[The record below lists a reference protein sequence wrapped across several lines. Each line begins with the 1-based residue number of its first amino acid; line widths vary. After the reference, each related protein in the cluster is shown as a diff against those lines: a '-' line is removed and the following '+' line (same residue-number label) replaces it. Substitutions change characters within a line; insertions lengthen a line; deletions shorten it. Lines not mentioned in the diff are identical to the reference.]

1 MARGV
6 LSPGA
11 PLALWRVGHATEH
24 REQRLVPGAHRSKGD
39 PGGTAIITHRDADT
53 LKMAERR
60 IELLLGE
67 DDLRAGFRRAVGNAE
82 EVGDRDQG
90 VDPGAQA

>member
-1 MARGV
+1 MAPGV
-6 LSPGA
+6 LTPGA
-11 PLALWRVGHATEH
+11 PRTLWRVGHATEDC
-24 REQRLVPGAHRSKGD
+24 EQRLVPGAHRSEGD
-39 PGGTAIITHRDADT
+39 PGRPSIITHRDADV

-67 DDLRAGFRRAVGNAE
+67 QDLRAGFRRAVGNAE
-82 EVGDRDQG
+82 KIGDGDQR